1 MPFYTTFGEAFFI
14 SVGTMIV
21 GLIGL
26 SIKYCLKSKCEH
38 FALCCGL
45 ITIDRRVDLEVEE
58 ELKQMELGLESE
70 DAKDEGDAE
79 EKAGMTI
86 DLSKMG
92 MKKK

>member
-1 MPFYTTFGEAFFI
+1 MGWTDTFDGIFFL
-14 SVGTMIV
+14 SVASLLTGV
-21 GLIGL
+21 CGL
-26 SIKYCLKSKCEH
+26 SIKYCLKSKCQH

-45 ITIDRRVDLEVEE
+45 IAIDRRVDLEVQEE
-58 ELKQMELGLESE
+58 MKKIELGM
-70 DAKDEGDAE
+70 DTKDEGDEE

>member
-1 MPFYTTFGEAFFI
+1 MPFYDEFGEAFFI
-14 SVGTMIV
+14 SAGTMIV

-38 FALCCGL
+38 FALCYGL
-45 ITIDRRVDLEVEE
+45 ITIDRNVELEVKEE
-58 ELKQMELGLESE
+58 IHKMDLGLESE
-70 DAKDEGDAE
+70 DAKEDEE

>member
-1 MPFYTTFGEAFFI
+1 MPFYDEFGEAFFI
-14 SVGTMIV
+14 SAGTMLV
-21 GLIGL
+21 GLFAL

-45 ITIDRRVDLEVEE
+45 IAIDRRVDLEVQEE
-58 ELKQMELGLESE
+58 MKKIELGM
-70 DAKDEGDAE
+70 DTKDDDDEE